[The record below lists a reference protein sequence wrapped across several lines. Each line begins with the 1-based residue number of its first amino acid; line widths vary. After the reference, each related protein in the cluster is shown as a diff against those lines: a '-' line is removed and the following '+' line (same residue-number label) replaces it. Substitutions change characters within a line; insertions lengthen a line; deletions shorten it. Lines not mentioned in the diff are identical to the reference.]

1 MISLTA
7 VMEMCIE
14 MPDQEIIPQSVGK
27 RGRGSPAVY
36 ISMPSALSEF
46 CWRGESLKALTK
58 KLLGH
63 VVSSSHPARSVHVA
77 IREKKKL
84 SDLEEFFA
92 ISPLYWLQLS
102 IECQSASGLEAGA
115 QRALESLGYRC
126 PEWMGVEGSKSQLGA
141 FHLGTK
147 ETPALILCVQNRG
160 ARRNCDLLIPV
171 IESDSCQDHAV

>member
-1 MISLTA
+1 
-7 VMEMCIE
+7 MEMRIE
-14 MPDQEIIPQSVGK
+14 MPDQEIVPDSAGE
-27 RGRGSPAVY
+27 RGRGNPAVF

-46 CWRGESLKALTK
+46 CWRGGSLKALTK

-63 VVSSSHPARSVHVA
+63 VVSISHAARSVHVE

-115 QRALESLGYRC
+115 QRVLEGFGYRC
-126 PEWMGVEGSKSQLGA
+126 PEWMGVEGSASQLGA
-141 FHLGTK
+141 FHVGTN
-147 ETPALILCVQNRG
+147 ETPALILYIQNRG